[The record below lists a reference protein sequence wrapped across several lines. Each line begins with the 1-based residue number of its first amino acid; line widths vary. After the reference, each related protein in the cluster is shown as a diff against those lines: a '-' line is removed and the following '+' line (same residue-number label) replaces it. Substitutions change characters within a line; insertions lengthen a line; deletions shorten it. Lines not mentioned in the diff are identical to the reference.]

1 MKGKEPC
8 YHTPF
13 LPWSSQV
20 GLKAELC
27 TVRTDCYGASSQI
40 SKWVIYT
47 FHAHDSIYA
56 GLPAN
61 LKCTS
66 AWVFLFGVNFF
77 FFLSTNLLDT
87 CIENSL
93 APSTLKQGSL
103 QNCLFAGAV
112 FILKRDLFFSK

>member
-1 MKGKEPC
+1 MVLVHKLVNELLI
-8 YHTPF
+8 HFMLMTPYM
-13 LPWSSQV
+13 LVYLQILNAQV
-20 GLKAELC
+20 HEFSCL
-27 TVRTDCYGASSQI
+27 V
-40 SKWVIYT
+40 
-47 FHAHDSIYA
+47 SI
-56 GLPAN
+56 
-61 LKCTS
+61 
-66 AWVFLFGVNFF
+66 F